1 MNSTMKL
8 SVRISDQDWSS
19 LESERT
25 EIRAMLRKILEHL
38 SQEDRKDIRKLIENL
53 LNEGG

>member
-38 SQEDRKDIRKLIENL
+38 SQEDRRDIRKLIENL
-53 LNEGG
+53 LKGG